1 MKKYII
7 ASSLIVASLAFGG
20 VSHACDMHGAGYG
33 HPSNYQA
40 LSNAKWKPYNPRVST
55 IDPAYGDPAFGDLAF
70 EDGAYENFSAVPPD
84 RAPVKKA
91 KPSFSNAAQL
101 ASLKAKIKLAEE
113 SSGKKPAAKG
123 QSTALNTDR

>member
-1 MKKYII
+1 MFMKKYII

-55 IDPAYGDPAFGDLAF
+55 IDPAYGDPAF
-70 EDGAYENFSAVPPD
+70 EDGTYENFSAVPPD
-84 RAPVKKA
+84 RAPAKKA

-101 ASLKAKIKLAEE
+101 ASLKAKIKLTEE
-113 SSGKKPAAKG
+113 GSGKKPGAKG